1 MRFLRGWRAYA
12 GDMMAKQNDPNK
24 HLRRQLYLA
33 TFDDWDEETVQA
45 VKALLKLLKRDKP

>member
-1 MRFLRGWRAYA
+1 
-12 GDMMAKQNDPNK
+12 MMAKQNDPNK